1 MISRLLGPA
10 EIRRLA
16 GELGVRPTK
25 QLGQN
30 FLHDAN
36 TIRRIVAIAG
46 VREGDHVVEIG
57 PGLGS
62 LTLGLL
68 DAGAT
73 VQAIEIDPVLAGALP
88 GTVER
93 HQPDNA
99 ADLTV
104 ITNDAMNV
112 TAMNVTGMNVTGMNV
127 TGMNV
132 TAMNVTAMNVTAMN
146 VTAMNV
152 NSLTG
157 EPQLLVANLPYN
169 VSVPVLL
176 HFLASFPSITRGLVM
191 VQAEVAQRLCA
202 PPGSRVYGVPSAKAA
217 WDADLTLAGPVPR
230 GVFWPVPN
238 VDSLLVSFRRREPAR
253 EGSRAE
259 TFGVIDAAFA
269 QRRKTL
275 RSCLAGWAGSPAEA
289 ERLLRAAGIDPGL
302 RGEALAIEDFARLA
316 ATRTQDRG

>member
-1 MISRLLGPA
+1 MTSRLLGPA

-16 GELGVRPTK
+16 AELGIRPTK

-46 VREGDHVVEIG
+46 VGEGDHLVEIG

-88 GTVER
+88 AIVEH

-112 TAMNVTGMNVTGMNV
+112 TELA
-127 TGMNV
+127 
-132 TAMNVTAMNVTAMN
+132 
-146 VTAMNV
+146 
-152 NSLTG
+152 G
-157 EPQLLVANLPYN
+157 EPRLLVANLPYN

-176 HFLASFPSITRGLVM
+176 HILASFPSITGGLVM

-259 TFGVIDAAFA
+259 TFGAIDAAFA